1 MRDSEKTIAVL
12 QEELDELRKAYDE
25 LLIKEERY
33 RLLADHTRDVFWTM
47 KIDGTITYLSPA
59 IQEVR
64 GLTVEEAM
72 SQTID
77 QIHTPESAAKSIGY
91 VQDLYADYVAGLPLK
106 SFRGELDYYRK
117 DGTILHTEV
126 IVYPI
131 NGGDL
136 DSLILLGVTR
146 DITERK
152 EFEARLLDQAKQL
165 KELNATKDK
174 FFSIIAHDLR
184 NPFNGI
190 LALSDL
196 LAMEVDVLDT
206 ESIREYSMLINT
218 SAKQA
223 FGLLEDLLDWANTQ
237 QGSFP
242 FYPKQLCINDLIERE
257 IEHIRP
263 VANQKHISFAN
274 TTEGNIIIEADE
286 NMLETVIRNLLSNAT
301 KFTHR
306 FGSVVVKAVETTGKI
321 DIVISDTGVGMNEVT
336 MSNLFKLEKGIS
348 NNGTQ
353 NEKGSGLGLI
363 ISKEFVERHQGTL
376 TVESEIG
383 KGTHFKISLPLNNYR
398 AS

>member
-1 MRDSEKTIAVL
+1 MHEREKTKTVL

-59 IQEVR
+59 IEEVR

-77 QIHTPESAAKSIGY
+77 QIHTPESAAISIRY

-152 EFEARLLDQAKQL
+152 EFEARLLAQANQL

-184 NPFNGI
+184 SPFNGI

-196 LAMEVDVLDT
+196 LAKRIDELDI
-206 ESIREYSMLINT
+206 ESVREYSELINS

-223 FGLLEDLLDWANTQ
+223 FGLLEDLLDWAYTQ

-242 FYPKQLCINDLIERE
+242 FSPKKLCLNDLIARE
-257 IEHIRP
+257 IEHVKP
-263 VANQKHISFAN
+263 VADQKHISLSIFADG
-274 TTEGNIIIEADE
+274 EIIIEADE
-286 NMLETVIRNLLSNAT
+286 NMLETVIRNLLSNAI

-306 FGSVVVKAVETTGKI
+306 YGSVVVKAVQTAGMTE
-321 DIVISDTGVGMNEVT
+321 IVISDTGVGMSEET
-336 MSNLFKLEKGIS
+336 MSNLFKLEKGVS
-348 NNGTQ
+348 NKGTQ

-363 ISKEFVERHQGTL
+363 ISKEFVESHQGTIS
-376 TVESEIG
+376 VESEIG
-383 KGTHFKISLPLNNYR
+383 KGTHFKIALPLNNYP